1 MIWTPE
7 HVEIHLDLL
16 KTSTDRTV
24 IYKCLVKLRTDLVK
38 DKNGIVLFRTAGGVH
53 IMVGLGVTMLMV
65 VWQSLPCTTL
75 DRNSNPFLNDI

>member
-1 MIWTPE
+1 MLE
-7 HVEIHLDLL
+7 VL

-53 IMVGLGVTMLMV
+53 IMVGLGVTTLMV
-65 VWQSLPCTTL
+65 V
-75 DRNSNPFLNDI
+75 